1 LRAKLNSFETGTPIV
16 YASFDRFPS
25 AKGAATHIDAFIR
38 ALGSEFGDVHLLTV
52 PSELREIISRASAN
66 RFAPNISDDAEWSAK
81 GVMHHP
87 MLSRGAH
94 LFERVDCFRTHCRV
108 WWNTFLERSQKLPI
122 VHVRSIFE
130 GYPIAKRKEYF
141 CRKLIYEVNG
151 LPSIELKYRY
161 PAVAD
166 DPELVRKL
174 TWQEQVCLD
183 AADMIITVSEVNA
196 RCLVER
202 GVERSRIRIIANGV
216 DEELFRFGAP
226 RPLTPEAVT
235 IEQPLSLLYAGT
247 MSAWQGVPVAIDAL
261 RLLRRDF
268 PACLK
273 LVGTVRPRQR
283 RELESLIYNL
293 GLSDAVEILDPVPKV
308 ELAKLHRQAD
318 VILAPLTRNDRNLV
332 QGCCPLKVIEGMAS
346 GTPVVASDLPVVRE
360 LMQPDV
366 EGILVRAGSAKAI
379 KDGILRLIREE
390 GFSRQLSCAARS
402 RVEREFTWKQ
412 SQAKLIQVYRELLDF
427 EVDSF
432 IK

>member
-1 LRAKLNSFETGTPIV
+1 LNSFETGTPIV